1 MSDEKREALAGL
13 LEHPGWAIFRQMVQ
27 QEWGDAGRRFE
38 SELDRL
44 ADADD
49 AATVSRMRQVSVARR
64 EILRLMKW
72 PSEELKK
79 LAEKKEP
86 ELTVLSRRG
95 GL

>member
-13 LEHPGWAIFRQMVQ
+13 IDHPGWALFRAMVQ

-44 ADADD
+44 AEADD
-49 AATVSRMRQVSVARR
+49 AVTVSRMRQVSVARR
-64 EILRLMKW
+64 EILRLMRW

-79 LAEKKEP
+79 VAEKKEP
-86 ELTVLSRRG
+86 ELTVMSRRG